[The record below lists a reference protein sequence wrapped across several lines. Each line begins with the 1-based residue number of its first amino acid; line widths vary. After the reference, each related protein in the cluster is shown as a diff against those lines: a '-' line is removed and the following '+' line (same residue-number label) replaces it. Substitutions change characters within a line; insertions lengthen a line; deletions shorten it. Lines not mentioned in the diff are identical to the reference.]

1 MEKIEVKVALSINC
15 QLGEGLHWDR
25 HRKKLLFVD
34 ITVNTLYSFDIDTFV
49 VDKKVLTE
57 PIGWVLPIAHSHKLL
72 LGLKS
77 GIAIVDSI
85 DNASEI
91 EWVNRS
97 FPNDPEQR
105 LNDAKADRFGRV
117 WYGAISVI
125 DESRPGGRLARMNFT
140 NDQLDIID
148 AGYEVTNGPAFNK
161 SQTIML
167 HNDSRKQITYLF
179 DIDPTTGDAMNK
191 RIWKTYSLDEGF
203 PDGMS
208 FDDNEHIW
216 IAHWGVGKVVQYNL
230 EGQKLTEVQ
239 LPVKNVTNVC
249 FGGANF
255 DRLFVSSA
263 SGTIGNES
271 AENSEFDGAIF
282 EILGV
287 NARGFENSLPVI

>member
-25 HRKKLLFVD
+25 VRNKLLFVD
-34 ITVNTLYSFDIDTFV
+34 IIENTLYSFDIDNFV

-57 PIGWVLPIAHSHKLL
+57 PIGWVLPISNSTKFL

-85 DNASEI
+85 DNASEV

-117 WYGAISVI
+117 WYGSISVV
-125 DESRPGGRLARMNFT
+125 DESRPVGRLARMNFT
-140 NDQLDIID
+140 NDQLHIID
-148 AGYEVTNGPAFNK
+148 MDYEVTNGPAFNK

-167 HNDSRKQITYLF
+167 HNDSRKQITYIF
-179 DIDPTTGDAMNK
+179 DIEAKTGDAINK
-191 RIWKTYSLDEGF
+191 RIWKTYSLEEGF

-208 FDDNEHIW
+208 FDDNENIW

-230 EGQKLTEVQ
+230 EGVILTEVK
-239 LPVKNVTNVC
+239 LPVMNVTNVC
-249 FGGANF
+249 FGGPKL

-263 SGTIGNES
+263 SGKLGNGS
-271 AENSEFDGAIF
+271 AVNSEFDGAIF

>member
-25 HRKKLLFVD
+25 LRNKLLFVD
-34 ITVNTLYSFDIDTFV
+34 IIENTLYSFDIDTLF

-57 PIGWVLPIAHSHKLL
+57 PIGWVLPITHSPKLL

-85 DNASEI
+85 DNSSEI

-105 LNDAKADRFGRV
+105 LNDAKADRFGRI
-117 WYGAISVI
+117 WYGSISVI
-125 DESRPGGRLARMNFT
+125 DESKPVGRLARLNFT
-140 NDQLDIID
+140 DNQLEIID
-148 AGYEVTNGPAFNK
+148 EGYEVTNGPAFNK

-179 DIDPTTGDAMNK
+179 DIDVNTGEVLNK
-191 RIWKTYSLDEGF
+191 RIWKTYSVEEGF

-208 FDDNEHIW
+208 FDNNEHIW
-216 IAHWGVGKVVQYNL
+216 IAHWGVGRVVQYNL
-230 EGQKLTEVQ
+230 EGEILIEVQ
-239 LPVKNVTNVC
+239 FPVKNVTNVC
-249 FGGANF
+249 FGGANL
-255 DRLFVSSA
+255 DRLFVSTA
-263 SGTIGNES
+263 SGKLGNES
-271 AENSEFDGAIF
+271 AEDSEFDGAIF
-282 EILGV
+282 EIFGV
-287 NARGFENSLPVI
+287 KAKGFENSLPII

>member
-1 MEKIEVKVALSINC
+1 MQKIEVKVALSINC

-25 HRKKLLFVD
+25 LRNKLLFVD
-34 ITVNTLYSFDIDTFV
+34 IIENTVYSFDIDTFA
-49 VDKKVLTE
+49 VDKKVFTE
-57 PIGWVLPIAHSHKLL
+57 PIGWVLPIAYSPKLL

-77 GIAIVDSI
+77 GIAIIDSI
-85 DNASEI
+85 DKASEI

-117 WYGAISVI
+117 WYGAISLI
-125 DESRPGGRLARMNFT
+125 DESRPVGRLARMNFAK
-140 NDQLDIID
+140 DQLDIID
-148 AGYEVTNGPAFNK
+148 AGYEVANGPAFNK

-167 HNDSRKQITYLF
+167 HNDSRKQITYIF
-179 DIDPTTGDAMNK
+179 DIDAITGDAINK
-191 RIWKTYSLDEGF
+191 KIWKTYSLEEGF

-230 EGQKLTEVQ
+230 EGEILTEVQ
-239 LPVKNVTNVC
+239 LPVTNVTNVC
-249 FGGANF
+249 FGGTNL

-263 SGTIGNES
+263 SGKLGNES
-271 AENSEFDGAIF
+271 SENSEYDGAIF

>member
-57 PIGWVLPIAHSHKLL
+57 PIGWVLPIALSHKLL

-125 DESRPGGRLARMNFT
+125 DESTPVGRLARMNFT

-249 FGGANF
+249 FGGANL